1 MALCKITELGKEEYS
16 KAANIVLHNTYVDD
30 VVDSVKLVTEAKEL
44 SRIID
49 TLLKVSSFYLKG
61 WLC

>member
-30 VVDSVKLVTEAKEL
+30 VVDSVKLVTKEL